1 MPLARLA
8 SIDVGSNTTRL
19 LLAQPLPDQTFQP
32 LRVERIITRLGGSF
46 SPGKRLNKTSIERTL
61 EALRSFAELLEGE
74 GVKKVIAAGTGVLR
88 QAKNRSAFVRAV
100 REQTGFSL
108 RILSGQEEAQAT
120 LRGVLGSLRDRNTP
134 RLITDVGGGS
144 TEIIWMEGQTLRKTV
159 SLNLGAVGLTEKF
172 LSKDPP
178 SLTEMEALK
187 RFVHSALQRVLRQ
200 WEGGGLHTQALH
212 PHLVG
217 TAGTAT
223 TLGAIDLS
231 LSVYDP
237 RKVNGHRISISKLG
251 RMYRRLSSLPLKE
264 RVKLPGLEKGR
275 EDLIVAG
282 SSILLNLMEV
292 FKRSALEVIDSGLLE
307 GVLLEGIAEMWNS

>member
-1 MPLARLA
+1 M
-8 SIDVGSNTTRL
+8 
-19 LLAQPLPDQTFQP
+19 
-32 LRVERIITRLGGSF
+32 RVERIITRLGGNF
-46 SPGKRLNKTSIERTL
+46 SPGKRLNKISVERTF
-61 EALRSFAELLEGE
+61 EALRFFAQLLEGE
-74 GVKKVIAAGTGVLR
+74 GVKKVMVAGTGVLR
-88 QAKNRSAFVRAV
+88 QAKNRKAFVRAV

-120 LRGVLGSLRDRNTP
+120 LRGVLGSLRDQTTP

-144 TEIIWMEGQTLRKTV
+144 TEIIWMEGRTLRKTV

-178 SLTEMEALK
+178 SSTEMEALN
-187 RFVHSALQRVLRQ
+187 RFVHGALQRVLTQ
-200 WEGGGLHTQALH
+200 WERGGLCTQDLH

-237 RKVNGHRISISKLG
+237 RKVNGHRITLSQLR

-264 RVKLPGLEKGR
+264 RVKLLGLEKGR
-275 EDLIVAG
+275 EDLILAG

-292 FKRSALEVIDSGLLE
+292 FNRSALEVIDSGLLE
-307 GVLLEGIAEMWNS
+307 GVLLEGIEEMWNS